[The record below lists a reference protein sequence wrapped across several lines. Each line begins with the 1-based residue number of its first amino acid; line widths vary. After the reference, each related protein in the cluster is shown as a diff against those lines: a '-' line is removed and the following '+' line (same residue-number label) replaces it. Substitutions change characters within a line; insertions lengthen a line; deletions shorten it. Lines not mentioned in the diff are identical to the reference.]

1 MIRDMLSLSFP
12 GAGTEH
18 PTERITVPVTT
29 SRFLEL
35 NLNGLATPSLPSYH
49 TRTPSM
55 SSSTSESCCG
65 HCRWC
70 ELPAQPHICNSS
82 AEKHQKICLVTEE
95 ILSILFCLK
104 NKTKTIQGFALSNIW
119 SELSTHLVSASRR
132 LS

>member
-1 MIRDMLSLSFP
+1 MGWQPHHF
-12 GAGTEH
+12 H
-18 PTERITVPVTT
+18 PITQGLPPCLHPLLRAAVVTV
-29 SRFLEL
+29 
-35 NLNGLATPSLPSYH
+35 GV
-49 TRTPSM
+49 
-55 SSSTSESCCG
+55 
-65 HCRWC
+65 C